1 MKKEILKEQAIR
13 EIILCAEN
21 PVYFME
27 NYCTVQHPVRG
38 LIKFELWD
46 FQKDAVKSFLTN
58 DKVIVNKARQL
69 GFSTLTAAF
78 ISWLILFHN
87 NKSVL
92 IVSTKAD
99 VAKNLLQKI
108 KLILNHLPDWMY
120 LTDFDMNRQHALSL
134 TNGSSVKSIA
144 RSEDAGRS
152 EALSL
157 LVIDE
162 AALIRGMKEMWKGL
176 KSTVSAGGKIIALST
191 PRGSSGE
198 NWFYE
203 TYTEAVS
210 NENGWA
216 HMLVN
221 WWECPDY
228 AEDLIDDPQAPGGK
242 SSTWFRSMTRDMSR
256 AQIAQ
261 ELLTTFVE
269 TGDTFFDSATIKHY
283 LGCSSEPCA
292 KEGLD
297 KNLWIWKY
305 PEPGMKYI
313 VGVDTAIGNAE
324 DSSAAIIIDR
334 NYDVVAEYRGQIFI
348 DQFAGVLV
356 DLAERYNNA
365 WICPENT
372 GIGAALAQ
380 TLKSLNYKNLLYT
393 NKEYVQVDAWVAEHE
408 GYIPGLHVNIITR
421 PMIVAKMEQFL
432 RETRVGIRS
441 KRFINEMNTFSVIN
455 GKPQAVKGNHDDLI
469 MALAITIWGAEVV
482 RDFNGVAYSTDAA
495 KLIQSIQVNR
505 QEFNF
510 KEQSVQM
517 KLVEAKRRMEEKG
530 GKMFIPTFMY
540 RV

>member
-21 PVYFME
+21 PVYFIE
-27 NYCTVQHPVRG
+27 NYCTIQHPKRG
-38 LIKFELWD
+38 LIKFELYD
-46 FQKDAVKSFLTN
+46 FQKEAVKSFLIN

-162 AALIRGMKEMWKGL
+162 AAHIRGMEEMWKGL
-176 KSTVSAGGKIIALST
+176 KSTLATGGKVLALST
-191 PRGSSGE
+191 PKGTA
-198 NWFYE
+198 NWFHS
-203 TYTEAVS
+203 TYNEAVTG
-210 NENGWA
+210 ENGWA

-221 WWECPDY
+221 WWACPPY
-228 AEDLIDDPQAPGGK
+228 AVDLVEDPLAPGGK
-242 SSTWFRSMTRDMSR
+242 SSPWFREMTSDMTR
-256 AQIAQ
+256 AQISQ
-261 ELLTTFVE
+261 ELLTTFID
-269 TGDTFFDSATIKHY
+269 TGDTFFDSECIKHFMN
-283 LGCSSEPCA
+283 CSADPVA
-292 KEGLD
+292 REGLD

-305 PEPGMKYI
+305 PEPGMKYLI
-313 VGVDTAIGNAE
+313 GVDTAMGNAE
-324 DSSAAIIIDR
+324 DSSAAIIIDK

-348 DQFAGVLV
+348 DQFGALLI

-372 GIGAALAQ
+372 GIGGVLAQ
-380 TLKSLNYKNLLYT
+380 TLKIQGYKNLLYT
-393 NKEYVQVDAWVAEHE
+393 NKEYIQVDAWVADHE
-408 GYIPGLHVNIITR
+408 GYLPGLHVNVITR
-421 PMIVAKMEQFL
+421 PMIIAKMEQFL
-432 RETRVGIRS
+432 REKRIGVRS
-441 KRFINEMNTFSVIN
+441 KRFVNEMNTFSVIN
-455 GKPQAVKGNHDDLI
+455 GKAQAIKGSHDDLI

-482 RDFNGVAYSTDAA
+482 RDFNGVSYSTDAA

-517 KLVEAKRRMEEKG
+517 KLVEAKRRMEEQG